1 MKSVIAI
8 KGGLGNQL
16 FQYAFCKYVK
26 QFINKD
32 VFIDKS
38 WYINQNFGDT
48 KREFF
53 LDKYLWNTFSDC
65 ENNFSGFRKN
75 LNSKLEDLI
84 SFLYKRNF
92 LCKFQYY
99 NGYWQDNFF
108 AKYLTVNDFKN
119 NFFEKIDFLEKDY
132 LVLHGRFSDFD
143 KSKLHYC
150 LDKSYY
156 KKALEKFNNPIKIY
170 AISDDENRMKKII
183 DELPFEIEFVTLD
196 EHNAFKLIYNAKGGV
211 ASNST
216 FCWWP
221 VYLSK
226 NSNWVFPKFILKKKT
241 IYKKNLYIEKTKI
254 I

>member
-26 QFINKD
+26 QFINKN

-38 WYINQNFGDT
+38 WYINQISRDT
-48 KREFF
+48 NREYL
-53 LDKYLWNTFSDC
+53 LDKYLLNVFGDY
-65 ENNFSGFRKN
+65 ENSFSGFKKKV
-75 LNSKLEDLI
+75 NSRLEKLI
-84 SFLYKRNF
+84 NFLYKRNF
-92 LCKFQYY
+92 LYKFQYY
-99 NGYWQDNFF
+99 NGYWQDIFY

-132 LVLHGRFSDFD
+132 LVIHGRFSDFD
-143 KSKLHYC
+143 KSKLHYT
-150 LDKSYY
+150 LDKRYY
-156 KKALEKFNNPIKIY
+156 EKALENFNDQIKIY
-170 AISDDENRMKKII
+170 AISDDEDRMRKII
-183 DELPFEIEFVTLD
+183 NELPFEIEFVELD
-196 EHNAFKLIYNAKGGV
+196 EPSAYKLIYNAKGGV